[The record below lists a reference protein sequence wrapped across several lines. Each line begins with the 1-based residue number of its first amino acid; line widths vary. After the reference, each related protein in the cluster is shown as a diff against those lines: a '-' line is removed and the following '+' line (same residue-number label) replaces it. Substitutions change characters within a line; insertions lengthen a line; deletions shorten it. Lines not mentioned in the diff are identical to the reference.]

1 MGSGLTDQDLCEIPG
16 GGAVCMPI
24 LDRSDALDGFDPD
37 DVEILIS
44 VKGAEILI
52 SPTLRCCSFKCPPHW
67 RLNIWRS
74 CVEPLC
80 VRIRVDEN
88 CRLTCLHSL

>member
-1 MGSGLTDQDLCEIPG
+1 MEKEDIVGSGLTDQDLCEIPG

-44 VKGAEILI
+44 VQ
-52 SPTLRCCSFKCPPHW
+52 RF
-67 RLNIWRS
+67 
-74 CVEPLC
+74 
-80 VRIRVDEN
+80 
-88 CRLTCLHSL
+88 